1 MKKLF
6 FVPGALAFAL
16 SLTFTSCEKEKP
28 LSETMIGKWEVEY
41 VTELT
46 YKNNVLTSEYKE
58 YIDAGL
64 ITLQLVAGGSGIY
77 SHSTDDYLFSWT
89 LNGSSLTIENL
100 SQETL
105 VWDIKMDG
113 DKLVWSFGGINSTD
127 PTITWED
134 LFTAKRVN

>member
-113 DKLVWSFGGINSTD
+113 DKLVWSFGGTNSTD

>member
-1 MKKLF
+1 
-6 FVPGALAFAL
+6 
-16 SLTFTSCEKEKP
+16 
-28 LSETMIGKWEVEY
+28 
-41 VTELT
+41 
-46 YKNNVLTSEYKE
+46 
-58 YIDAGL
+58 
-64 ITLQLVAGGSGIY
+64 LQLVAGGSGIY

-113 DKLVWSFGGINSTD
+113 DKLVWSFGGTNSTD

>member
-1 MKKLF
+1 MKKF
-6 FVPGALAFAL
+6 FFIPGALAFAL

-58 YIDAGL
+58 YLDAGL

-77 SHSTDDYLFSWT
+77 SLSTDDYLFSWT
-89 LNGSSLTIENL
+89 LNGTSLTIENL
-100 SQETL
+100 SQDTL
-105 VWDIKMDG
+105 VWDLKMDG
-113 DKLVWSFGGINSTD
+113 DKLVWSYKRTDTVD
-127 PTITWED
+127 PTITYED
-134 LFTAKRVN
+134 FFTAKRII